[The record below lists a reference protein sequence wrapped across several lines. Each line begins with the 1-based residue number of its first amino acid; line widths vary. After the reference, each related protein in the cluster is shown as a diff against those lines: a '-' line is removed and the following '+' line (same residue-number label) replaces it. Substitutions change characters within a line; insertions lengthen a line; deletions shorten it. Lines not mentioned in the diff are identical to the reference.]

1 MDGGER
7 EGGNLDGNW
16 EGKSSEEG
24 ATGGLLPSVRKEQP
38 AGGNG
43 DFGLIFWL
51 HCMVWQTDW
60 LLEAGTLAIFETS
73 AASGALYIIVD
84 GLIAGLTSSRLVP
97 LQFVSFIEPGLLR

>member
-1 MDGGER
+1 M
-7 EGGNLDGNW
+7 
-16 EGKSSEEG
+16 EGKGKEG
-24 ATGGLLPSVRKEQP
+24 TWTGTGKERAARKARLGGCSVRKEQP

-73 AASGALYIIVD
+73 AAG
-84 GLIAGLTSSRLVP
+84 GP
-97 LQFVSFIEPGLLR
+97 FI